1 MFMSRQQ
8 TQVSSV
14 LTYHRPLTSGG
25 PEEGANAEDL
35 GHVIERLHHELRMLH
50 LERALIVKRIGAIKQ
65 VIAGLADV
73 FRVDVIDKE
82 LQSLI
87 SKGSAH
93 GTTRCNPGLTDVCRR
108 ALMESSEP
116 LTVRQVCGRIQ
127 ETNPPIFAR
136 QKHPTNSVTVVLRR
150 LVSYGEVKDCMN
162 ERSVRAWLWIGPR
175 LRDETVEHSSASGTG
190 IATGT
195 ASPSPS

>member
-1 MFMSRQQ
+1 MSRQQ
-8 TQVSSV
+8 TPVRSV
-14 LTYHRPLTSGG
+14 LAYNRPLTSGC

-35 GHVIERLHHELRMLH
+35 GHISERLHCELRVLH

-73 FRVDVIDKE
+73 FGVDIIGKE
-82 LQSLI
+82 LQGLI

-93 GTTRCNPGLTDVCRR
+93 GTTRCTPGLTDVRRR

-127 ETNPPIFAR
+127 ETNPSIFAR
-136 QKHPTNSVTVVLRR
+136 QKQPTNSVTVVLRR
-150 LVSYGEVKDCMN
+150 LVSYGGVKDCMN
-162 ERSVRAWLWIGPR
+162 ERSVRA
-175 LRDETVEHSSASGTG
+175 
-190 IATGT
+190 
-195 ASPSPS
+195 